1 MASIFNPNV
10 RQIQQRSNKQAGSDK
25 ALRAALRQ
33 QRRNQAK
40 QNSDTLPEVD
50 EKKKYEK
57 DTKESVDG
65 EVINSRERKE
75 KKDSKKKSKGPYY
88 LKCYHAC
95 NEILNLKQGSLKF
108 HSNAY
113 KSMNLCE

>member
-40 QNSDTLPEVD
+40 QNSDTQPEVD
-50 EKKKYEK
+50 ENKKYEK
-57 DTKESVDG
+57 DTKESEDG

-75 KKDSKKKSKGPYY
+75 KKDSKKKTKGPYY
-88 LKCYHAC
+88 SKCYHAC

-108 HSNAY
+108 HWNVFQ
-113 KSMNLCE
+113 SMNLCE

>member
-40 QNSDTLPEVD
+40 QNIATQPEEED
-50 EKKKYEK
+50 EKG
-57 DTKESVDG
+57 TKNKAEG
-65 EVINSRERKE
+65 GVINSTERKE
-75 KKDSKKKSKGPYY
+75 IGDSKKKTKGSYFQNHTMHVMRY
-88 LKCYHAC
+88 L
-95 NEILNLKQGSLKF
+95 I
-108 HSNAY
+108 
-113 KSMNLCE
+113 